1 MRPAELLC
9 KARLKCALMQRS
21 PEPRKRLQRLWPA
34 ALLLALFLAA
44 LLPSA
49 LRLATK
55 GQDAIWTQ
63 VCTPHGMR
71 WVAIAGDVAQ
81 DSAFGDASSSKS
93 QAAMGLL
100 DCPLCLPP
108 VATVQWQGLQLR
120 FASAPL
126 APAPLLRHWRPPLR
140 APPVFSLV

>member
-1 MRPAELLC
+1 
-9 KARLKCALMQRS
+9 MQRS

-71 WVAIAGDVAQ
+71 WVAIAADAASDTVN
-81 DSAFGDASSSKS
+81 DASSKRKS
-93 QAAMGLL
+93 QTAMGRR
-100 DCPLCLPP
+100 
-108 VATVQWQGLQLR
+108 TKI
-120 FASAPL
+120 
-126 APAPLLRHWRPPLR
+126 
-140 APPVFSLV
+140 